1 LITVIAG
8 VNGAGK
14 SSIAGA
20 NIRNNGGD
28 YFNPDEVAR
37 TYRTS
42 NPALTETEA
51 NAAAWSLGRDQ
62 LRRAIDE
69 GSDYILETTLGGHT
83 ICALLHEA
91 IDAGLDVRIFFCG
104 LDSPE
109 LHIARVAARVA
120 KGGHA
125 IPESKIRERC
135 VTAIQNMQG
144 LLPRCSA
151 AMVFDNSVELDEGGP
166 IPTCL
171 FSLVGDAFEIPP
183 IKGMPAWAKPL
194 AIVAMRRVAYRPD
207 IG

>member
-1 LITVIAG
+1 MIAG

-20 NIRNNGGD
+20 SIRSGGGD

-37 TYRTS
+37 TLRT
-42 NPALTETEA
+42 NTPALTETEA
-51 NAAAWSLGRDQ
+51 NAAAWNLGRDQ

-69 GSDYILETTLGGHT
+69 DSDYIFETTLGGHT

-91 IDAGLDVRIFFCG
+91 IDAGLEVRIFFCG
-104 LDSPE
+104 LESPE

-125 IPESKIRERC
+125 ISESKIRERW
-135 VTAIQNMQG
+135 VVAIQNMRG

-151 AMVFDNSVELDEGGP
+151 ARVFDNSIELDETGP
-166 IPTCL
+166 MPACL
-171 FSLVGDAFEIPP
+171 FSLVGDAFDIPP
-183 IKGMPAWAKPL
+183 IEDMPDWARPL
-194 AIVAMRRVAYRPD
+194 AIVAMRRVAESSV
-207 IG
+207 